1 MSYSRLLAYC
11 FLALYNIDS
20 RAYPGALIMAPTRE
34 LASQIHDEARKFTY
48 MTGLAPVVVYGGAD
62 VRQQI
67 RELERGCDILTAT
80 PDGLVT

>member
-1 MSYSRLLAYC
+1 
-11 FLALYNIDS
+11 
-20 RAYPGALIMAPTRE
+20 MAPTRE

-67 RELERGCDILTAT
+67 RELEREGDILTVT
-80 PDGLVT
+80 PGRLGDLIERGRISLACVRLLRSLMKPIAC

>member
-48 MTGLAPVVVYGGAD
+48 MTGLAYLGA
-62 VRQQI
+62 
-67 RELERGCDILTAT
+67 LLTYQLGT
-80 PDGLVT
+80 LFFS